1 MMMQLDTLSRV
12 LLAIGVRVEQFAHL
26 CRCLP
31 LTLADTGTNKTG
43 WPAGLSGRLDAI
55 HLDADGPAGHLN
67 LEAPLQ
73 FPRHPLS
80 PCQHRPQRP
89 DDLSPVL
96 LINGGKRRLV
106 PTGRLPVLRV
116 KVLELL
122 SCREARLLIFPF
134 LLPCRSDL
142 RQGCLQ
148 RLQRFPC
155 RLPEKLVVV
164 LFAPEAVDMAVCITA
179 RAYLVR
185 LNR

>member
-31 LTLADTGTNKTG
+31 LTLADTSTYKTG

-55 HLDADGPAGHLN
+55 HLDA
-67 LEAPLQ
+67 PLQ
-73 FPRHPLS
+73 LPRHPLS

-96 LINGGKRRLV
+96 FINGGKRRLV
-106 PTGRLPVLRV
+106 PTGLLPVLRV

-122 SCREARLLIFPF
+122 SRREVRLLIFPF
-134 LLPCRSDL
+134 LLPCRFDL

-164 LFAPEAVDMAVCITA
+164 LFAPETVDIAVCITA
-179 RAYLVR
+179 RAYLVC

>member
-1 MMMQLDTLSRV
+1 MMMQLDTLSWV

-31 LTLADTGTNKTG
+31 LTLADASTYKTG

-55 HLDADGPAGHLN
+55 HLDADGPADHLN

-73 FPRHPLS
+73 LPRHPLS

-96 LINGGKRRLV
+96 FINGGKRRLV
-106 PTGRLPVLRV
+106 PADRLPVLRV

-122 SCREARLLIFPF
+122 SSRETPLPIFPF
-134 LLPCRSDL
+134 LLPSSSSL
-142 RQGCLQ
+142 R
-148 RLQRFPC
+148 
-155 RLPEKLVVV
+155 
-164 LFAPEAVDMAVCITA
+164 
-179 RAYLVR
+179 
-185 LNR
+185 